1 MNQTLWVAK
10 TGLDAQQTR
19 LSIISNNLANVS
31 TNGFKKDTAVF
42 EDLMYQNLRQS
53 GGQTSQDTQL
63 PSGLAVGTGV
73 RLVATEKMHSQGNIV
88 QTGNSLDMAV
98 NGRGFFQIL
107 RPDGSL
113 GYTRDGSFQS
123 DAQGQV
129 VTANG
134 YLLQPAVTVPQGA
147 QSISI
152 SSDGTVEV
160 TLAAATAPTQVG
172 NIQLVDFINPA
183 GLQATGENLYAET
196 ASSGSP
202 QAGTPGL
209 NGIGSI
215 MSGSLETS
223 NVNTVE
229 ELVNMIETQRA
240 YEMNSKVISTADGML
255 QYVNNNL

>member
-31 TNGFKKDTAVF
+31 TNGFKKDTAIF

-53 GGQTSQDTQL
+53 GGQTSQNTQL

-73 RLVATEKMHSQGNIV
+73 RLVATEKMHSQGNIT

-113 GYTRDGSFQS
+113 GYTRDGGFQTNS
-123 DAQGQV
+123 QGQV

-134 YLLQPAVTVPQGA
+134 YLLQPALTIPQGA
-147 QSISI
+147 QSVSVGT
-152 SSDGTVEV
+152 DGTVEV

-183 GLQATGENLYAET
+183 GLQATGENLYTET

-209 NGIGSI
+209 NGIGSV

-240 YEMNSKVISTADGML
+240 YEMNSKVISTADSML

>member
-31 TNGFKKDTAVF
+31 TNGFKRDTAVF

-53 GGQTSQDTQL
+53 GAQTSQDTQL
-63 PSGLAVGTGV
+63 PSGLSVGTGV

-107 RPDGSL
+107 KPDGSM
-113 GYTRDGSFQS
+113 GYTRDGSFQTN
-123 DAQGQV
+123 AQGQV

-134 YLLQPAVTVPQGA
+134 YLLQPAITVPQGS
-147 QSISI
+147 QSVSV

-160 TLAAATAPTQVG
+160 TLAAASAPTQVG
-172 NIQLVDFINPA
+172 NVQLVDFINPA
-183 GLQATGENLYAET
+183 GLQAKGENLFSET
-196 ASSGSP
+196 ASSGNP

-209 NGIGSI
+209 NGLGSI

>member
-31 TNGFKKDTAVF
+31 TNGFKRDTAVF

-53 GGQTSQDTQL
+53 GSQTSQDTQL
-63 PSGLAVGTGV
+63 PSGLSVGTGV

-113 GYTRDGSFQS
+113 GYTRDGSFQTN
-123 DAQGQV
+123 AQGQV

-134 YLLQPAVTVPQGA
+134 YLLQPAITVPQGS
-147 QSISI
+147 QSVSI

-160 TLAAATAPTQVG
+160 TLAAASAPTQVG
-172 NIQLVDFINPA
+172 NVQLVDFINPA
-183 GLQATGENLYAET
+183 GLQATGENLFSET
-196 ASSGSP
+196 ASSGNP

-209 NGIGSI
+209 NGLGSI
-215 MSGSLETS
+215 LSGSLETS

>member
-31 TNGFKKDTAVF
+31 TNGFKRDTAVF

-53 GGQTSQDTQL
+53 GAQTSQDTQL
-63 PSGLAVGTGV
+63 PSGLSVGTGV

-113 GYTRDGSFQS
+113 GYTRDGSFQTNS
-123 DAQGQV
+123 QGQV

-134 YLLQPAVTVPQGA
+134 YLLQPAITVPQGS
-147 QSISI
+147 QSVSI

-160 TLAAATAPTQVG
+160 TLAAAAAPTQVG
-172 NIQLVDFINPA
+172 NVQLVDFINPA
-183 GLQATGENLYAET
+183 GLQATGENLFSET
-196 ASSGSP
+196 ASSGNP

-209 NGIGSI
+209 NGLGSI

>member
-31 TNGFKKDTAVF
+31 TNGFKRDTAVF

-53 GGQTSQDTQL
+53 GAQTSQDTQL
-63 PSGLAVGTGV
+63 PSGLSVGTGV

-107 RPDGSL
+107 KPDGSL
-113 GYTRDGSFQS
+113 GYTRDGSFQTN
-123 DAQGQV
+123 AQGQV

-134 YLLQPAVTVPQGA
+134 YLLQPAITVPQGS
-147 QSISI
+147 QSVSV

-160 TLAAATAPTQVG
+160 TLAAASAPTQVG
-172 NIQLVDFINPA
+172 NVQLVDFINPA
-183 GLQATGENLYAET
+183 GLQATGENLFSET
-196 ASSGSP
+196 ASSGNP

-209 NGIGSI
+209 NGLGSI
-215 MSGSLETS
+215 LSGSLETS

>member
-31 TNGFKKDTAVF
+31 TNGFKRDTAVF

-53 GGQTSQDTQL
+53 GAQTSQDTQL
-63 PSGLAVGTGV
+63 PSGLSVGTGV
-73 RLVATEKMHSQGNIV
+73 RLVATEKMHSQGNII

-113 GYTRDGSFQS
+113 GYTRDGSFQTN
-123 DAQGQV
+123 AQGQV

-134 YLLQPAVTVPQGA
+134 YLLQPAITLPAGS
-147 QSISI
+147 QSVSI

-160 TLAAATAPTQVG
+160 TLAAASAPTQVG
-172 NIQLVDFINPA
+172 NVQLVDFINPA
-183 GLQATGENLYAET
+183 GLQATGENLFSET
-196 ASSGSP
+196 ASSGNP

-209 NGIGSI
+209 NGLGSI
-215 MSGSLETS
+215 
-223 NVNTVE
+223 
-229 ELVNMIETQRA
+229 
-240 YEMNSKVISTADGML
+240 
-255 QYVNNNL
+255 